1 MCHFAVFPT
10 RSWVAV
16 SVAQCS
22 GVVVVGNDVEPLS
35 SRAGVQLPGWVE
47 VNHSQFA
54 KTSGRERVCICLQN
68 KQVQMK
74 PRGCHRPL
82 PESSVT
88 IIKKKSYQPAGK
100 QRLGPC
106 TFSFKKPLKSL
117 VLLQKQEKNQ
127 IFWMNRLE

>member
-16 SVAQCS
+16 SVAQCP

-74 PRGCHRPL
+74 PRGCHRPF

-88 IIKKKSYQPAGK
+88 IKKKKSNQPAG
-100 QRLGPC
+100 LHL
-106 TFSFKKPLKSL
+106 F
-117 VLLQKQEKNQ
+117 LQTAFEKLSASTEAGKESDFLDEQ
-127 IFWMNRLE
+127 IRVTD

>member
-1 MCHFAVFPT
+1 MFPT

-16 SVAQCS
+16 SVAQCP

-74 PRGCHRPL
+74 PRGCHRPF

-88 IIKKKSYQPAGK
+88 IKKKKATNLLVSNAWGPA
-100 QRLGPC
+100 P
-106 TFSFKKPLKSL
+106 FPSKSL
-117 VLLQKQEKNQ
+117 
-127 IFWMNRLE
+127 